1 MLAGDSSEQQVQ
13 LAEAEGALPRLLE
26 LRLQKE
32 DEDCRQLAD
41 GIVAAMVSSAEL
53 P

>member
-13 LAEAEGALPRLLE
+13 LANSDGALPRLLE

-41 GIVAAMVSSAEL
+41 SIVAAMVSCTAL
-53 P
+53 H